1 MNEATGREAR
11 QRELIEQALAAYG
24 RGASTLRG
32 LVEDLQAL
40 ALELRMVPQE
50 WLAGFQA
57 EVNELEV
64 LYAVAL
70 DRGVL
75 DALPA
80 DYRADADET
89 VHRLEVLLQTLPPP
103 ADATEV

>member
-1 MNEATGREAR
+1 MNEATERGAR
-11 QRELIEQALAAYG
+11 QRELIEEALAAYG
-24 RGASTLRG
+24 RGSSTLEG
-32 LVEDLQAL
+32 LIQDLQAL
-40 ALELRMVPQE
+40 ALELWMVPQE

-70 DRGVL
+70 DRGVA

-80 DYRADADET
+80 DYRVDADEA
-89 VHRLEVLLQTLPPP
+89 VNRLEFLLQTLPPP
-103 ADATEV
+103 ADDAGA